1 MLSGSWTDWI
11 EMKRWVAWSVL
22 STVMV
27 SGKLGCVFL
36 KLIQL
41 LGKYDSAYQ
50 DIDACDHS
58 LEVQKGKLKGMFFR
72 FVPR

>member
-1 MLSGSWTDWI
+1 
-11 EMKRWVAWSVL
+11 MKRWIAWSVL

-27 SGKLGCVFL
+27 SGKLGGVFL

-58 LEVQKGKLKGMFFR
+58 LEVQKGKLKGMFFHL
-72 FVPR
+72 FPVSVAGVASN

>member
-1 MLSGSWTDWI
+1 MDHGSVGLVPRIYAVDDYT
-11 EMKRWVAWSVL
+11 
-22 STVMV
+22 
-27 SGKLGCVFL
+27 

-58 LEVQKGKLKGMFFR
+58 LEAWKGKLKGMFFHL
-72 FVPR
+72 FPVSVAGVASN

>member
-1 MLSGSWTDWI
+1 MLSGSWTGWI

-58 LEVQKGKLKGMFFR
+58 LEVWKGKLKGMFFR

>member
-1 MLSGSWTDWI
+1 MLS
-11 EMKRWVAWSVL
+11 V
-22 STVMV
+22 VMV
-27 SGKLGCVFL
+27 SGKLGCGFL

>member
-1 MLSGSWTDWI
+1 
-11 EMKRWVAWSVL
+11 
-22 STVMV
+22 
-27 SGKLGCVFL
+27 L

-58 LEVQKGKLKGMFFR
+58 LEAWKGKLKGMFFHL
-72 FVPR
+72 FPVSVAGVASN

>member
-1 MLSGSWTDWI
+1 
-11 EMKRWVAWSVL
+11 MKRWVAWSVL

-58 LEVQKGKLKGMFFR
+58 LEVRKGKLKVMKLIQLLGKQGSAGGW
-72 FVPR
+72 